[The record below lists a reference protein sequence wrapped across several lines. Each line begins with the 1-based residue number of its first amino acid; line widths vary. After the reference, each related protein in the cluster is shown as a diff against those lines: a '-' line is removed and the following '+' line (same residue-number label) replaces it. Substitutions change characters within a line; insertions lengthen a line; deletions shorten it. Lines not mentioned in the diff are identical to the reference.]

1 MAGRRPA
8 MAPVASPTRGAVR
21 MVVGLMVVVQ
31 SRARLAATTPSRP
44 RLAPMIPP
52 RVPMMAASVAI

>member
-1 MAGRRPA
+1 